1 MENGTGFLINFSA
14 VLIVA
19 LVLGLVT
26 ARLRLS
32 PIVGYLLGGII
43 LGPQTPGFI
52 ADPKMAQEFAEIGV
66 ILLMF
71 GVGLHFRPRDLWAVR
86 KIAIPGAIGQILVSI
101 ALAVL
106 IVLPFGLDPGQ
117 GLFIGIAISVAST
130 VVLVRMLTDT
140 GVLSTSQGHAAVGW
154 LLVEDLFT
162 ALVLVVLPTM
172 SGLLLGNSG
181 TAGGLAFS
189 LALSASKI
197 AALVAI
203 LFVLGKTVIPW
214 LLTQV
219 ARTKSRELFTLTVLA
234 LALAIATGSAVLF
247 GASMALGA
255 FLAGMVMGQTKVSHQ
270 LAADVLPMKDAF
282 AVLFFISVGMLFDPK
297 VILDEPFLLM
307 GLLGAILIAK
317 PLTALAIVLTLRYSI
332 RTALTVAVGLA
343 QIGEFSFILAE
354 EALGVGLLSA
364 EGQSL
369 LIACAMISI
378 TLNPLLF
385 RTITPIEKWL
395 RSSERAWRIAGRSEY
410 KGAEANLE
418 TRPKLAEI
426 AQRGEEKQ
434 LAVVVGFGPVGQTA
448 SRILSEFNVE
458 TVIIDLNIDVIRNLS
473 DSGRLA
479 IFGDASRHDILEAA
493 GIQHARYLLVTIP
506 DLLTRT
512 SVIIAAR
519 ELNPTLRVFVR
530 ARYIQER
537 AWLEEVGATDICTDE
552 AESARGLAML
562 LLREVG
568 ADEARIQKEVMI
580 IQENFK

>member
-1 MENGTGFLINFSA
+1 MHNGSVMLINLSA
-14 VLIVA
+14 VLIIA

-32 PIVGYLLGGII
+32 PIVGYLLAGII

-52 ADPKMAQEFAEIGV
+52 ADPRMAREFAEIGV

-71 GVGLHFRPRDLWAVR
+71 GVGLHFKAKDLWAVR
-86 KIAIPGAIGQILVSI
+86 KIALPGAVGQIAVSI

-130 VVLVRMLTDT
+130 VVLVRMLTDND
-140 GVLSTSQGHAAVGW
+140 VLSTSQGHAAVGW
-154 LLVEDLFT
+154 LLVEDIFT
-162 ALVLVVLPTM
+162 ALVLVVLPSI
-172 SGLLLGNSG
+172 SGLMLGQADS
-181 TAGGLAFS
+181 AGGLAES

-197 AALVAI
+197 AALTVI
-203 LFVLGKTVIPW
+203 LFVFGKTLIPW

-282 AVLFFISVGMLFDPK
+282 AVLFFVSVGMLFDPD
-297 VILDEPFLLM
+297 VILTEPYLLL
-307 GLLGAILIAK
+307 GLLTLVLVAK
-317 PLTALAIVLTLRYSI
+317 PVTALVIVLTMRYSI

-354 EALGVGLLSA
+354 EALGLGLLSA

-369 LIACAMISI
+369 LIACALFSI

-395 RSSERAWRIAGRSEY
+395 RSNERIWKIAGRSEY
-410 KGAEANLE
+410 KGAEMNIEAE
-418 TRPKLAEI
+418 SKLKEI
-426 AQRGEEKQ
+426 AKGKGPKQ
-434 LAVVVGFGPVGQTA
+434 LAVVVGYGPVGQTA
-448 SRILSEFNVE
+448 SRILREFDME
-458 TVIIDLNIDVIRNLS
+458 TVVVDLNIDVVRHLS
-473 DSGRLA
+473 DSGQLA
-479 IFGDASRHDILEAA
+479 IYGDASRHDILEAA
-493 GIQHARYLLVTIP
+493 GILNARYLLVTMP

-512 SVIIAAR
+512 GVIIAAR
-519 ELNPTLRVFVR
+519 ELNPELRVFVR

-552 AESARGLAML
+552 AESARGLARL

-568 ADEARIQKEVMI
+568 ANEARIEKEMLI

>member
-1 MENGTGFLINFSA
+1 
-14 VLIVA
+14 
-19 LVLGLVT
+19 
-26 ARLRLS
+26 
-32 PIVGYLLGGII
+32 
-43 LGPQTPGFI
+43 
-52 ADPKMAQEFAEIGV
+52 
-66 ILLMF
+66 
-71 GVGLHFRPRDLWAVR
+71 
-86 KIAIPGAIGQILVSI
+86 
-101 ALAVL
+101 
-106 IVLPFGLDPGQ
+106 
-117 GLFIGIAISVAST
+117 
-130 VVLVRMLTDT
+130 
-140 GVLSTSQGHAAVGW
+140 
-154 LLVEDLFT
+154 
-162 ALVLVVLPTM
+162 
-172 SGLLLGNSG
+172 
-181 TAGGLAFS
+181 
-189 LALSASKI
+189 
-197 AALVAI
+197 
-203 LFVLGKTVIPW
+203 
-214 LLTQV
+214 
-219 ARTKSRELFTLTVLA
+219 
-234 LALAIATGSAVLF
+234 
-247 GASMALGA
+247 
-255 FLAGMVMGQTKVSHQ
+255 MGQTKVSHQ

-282 AVLFFISVGMLFDPK
+282 AVLFFISVGMLFDPW
-297 VILDEPFLLM
+297 VILEEPYLLI

-354 EALGVGLLSA
+354 EALGLGLLSA

-395 RSSERAWRIAGRSEY
+395 RSSERAWRVAGRSEY
-410 KGAEANLE
+410 KGAEVNLE
-418 TRPKLAEI
+418 ARPKLAEI

-448 SRILSEFNVE
+448 SRILGEFNIE
-458 TVIIDLNIDVIRNLS
+458 TVIVDLNIDVIRNLS

-479 IFGDASRHDILEAA
+479 IFGDASRQDILEAA
-493 GIQHARYLLVTIP
+493 GIRLASYLLVTIP

-568 ADEARIQKEVMI
+568 ADEARIQKEMLI

>member
-1 MENGTGFLINFSA
+1 MLINLSA
-14 VLIVA
+14 VLIIA

-32 PIVGYLLGGII
+32 PIVGYLLAGII

-52 ADPKMAQEFAEIGV
+52 ADPRMAREFAEIGV

-71 GVGLHFRPRDLWAVR
+71 GVGLHFKAKDLWAVR
-86 KIAIPGAIGQILVSI
+86 KIALPGAVGQILVSI

-130 VVLVRMLTDT
+130 VVLVRMLTDND
-140 GVLSTSQGHAAVGW
+140 VLSTSQGHAAVGW
-154 LLVEDLFT
+154 LLVEDIFT
-162 ALVLVVLPTM
+162 ALVLVVLPSI
-172 SGLLLGNSG
+172 SGLMLGESG
-181 TAGGLAFS
+181 SAGGLAES

-197 AALVAI
+197 AALTVI
-203 LFVLGKTVIPW
+203 LFVFGKTLIPW

-282 AVLFFISVGMLFDPK
+282 AVLFFVSVGMLFDPG
-297 VILDEPFLLM
+297 VILAEPYLLL
-307 GLLGAILIAK
+307 GLLALVLVAK
-317 PLTALAIVLTLRYSI
+317 PVTALVIVLTLRYSI

-354 EALGVGLLSA
+354 EALGLGLLSA

-369 LIACAMISI
+369 LIACALFSI

-395 RSSERAWRIAGRSEY
+395 RSNERVWRIAGRSEY
-410 KGAEANLE
+410 KGAEMNVDVQ
-418 TRPKLAEI
+418 PKLRELAHGNG
-426 AQRGEEKQ
+426 QKR
-434 LAVVVGFGPVGQTA
+434 LAVVVGYGPVGQTA
-448 SRILSEFNVE
+448 SRILREFDME
-458 TVIIDLNIDVIRNLS
+458 TVVVDLNIDVVRHLS
-473 DSGRLA
+473 DSGQLA
-479 IFGDASRHDILEAA
+479 IYGDASRHDILEAA
-493 GIQHARYLLVTIP
+493 GILNARYLLVTMP

-512 SVIIAAR
+512 GVIIAAR
-519 ELNPTLRVFVR
+519 ELNHELRVFVR

-552 AESARGLAML
+552 SESARGLARL

-568 ADEARIQKEVMI
+568 ANEARIEKEMLI

>member
-1 MENGTGFLINFSA
+1 MLINLSA
-14 VLIVA
+14 VLAVA
-19 LVLGLVT
+19 LLMGLVT

-32 PIVGYLLGGII
+32 PIIGYLLAGIV

-52 ADPKMAQEFAEIGV
+52 ADPRMAQEFAEIGV

-71 GVGLHFRPRDLWAVR
+71 GVGLHFKAKDLWAVR
-86 KIAIPGAIGQILVSI
+86 RIAIPGAVGQIAVSV
-101 ALAVL
+101 ALAVV
-106 IVLPFGLDPGQ
+106 IVSQFGLGPGQ

-130 VVLVRMLTDT
+130 VVLVRMLTDNDA
-140 GVLSTSQGHAAVGW
+140 LATSQGHAAVGW
-154 LLVEDLFT
+154 LLVEDIFT
-162 ALVLVVLPTM
+162 ALVLVVLP
-172 SGLLLGNSG
+172 SIGGLLLGDSG
-181 TAGGLAFS
+181 AAGGLAEN
-189 LALSASKI
+189 LALSATKI
-197 AALVAI
+197 AALAFI
-203 LFVLGKTVIPW
+203 LFMLGKTVIPW

-282 AVLFFISVGMLFDPK
+282 AVLFFVSVGMLFDPW
-297 VILDEPFLLM
+297 VVLEEPYLLL
-307 GLLGAILIAK
+307 GLLGLVLVAK
-317 PLTALAIVLTLRYSI
+317 PLTALVIVLTMRYSV

-354 EALGVGLLSA
+354 EALGLGLLSP

-369 LIACAMISI
+369 LIACAIISI

-385 RTITPIEKWL
+385 RTITPIERRL
-395 RSSERAWRIAGRSEY
+395 RSSERLWRIAGRAEH
-410 KGAEANLE
+410 KGAEMNLE
-418 TRPKLAEI
+418 AGPRVAEAAGGGKKEI
-426 AQRGEEKQ
+426 
-434 LAVVVGFGPVGQTA
+434 AVVVGYGPVGQTA
-448 SRILSEFNVE
+448 SRILREFGVE
-458 TVIIDLNIDVIRNLS
+458 TVVVDLNIDVVRGLS
-473 DSGRLA
+473 DSGQLA
-479 IFGDASRHDILEAA
+479 IYGDAGRGDILEAA
-493 GIQHARYLLVTIP
+493 GIMNARYLLVTMP

-512 SVIIAAR
+512 GVIIAAR
-519 ELNPTLRVFVR
+519 ELNPEIRVFVR

-552 AESARGLAML
+552 AESARGLATL

-568 ADEARIQKEVMI
+568 ADEARIQKEMMI
-580 IQENFK
+580 IEENFK

>member
-1 MENGTGFLINFSA
+1 MENETSFLINLSA

-52 ADPKMAQEFAEIGV
+52 ADPKMAREFAEIGV

-86 KIAIPGAIGQILVSI
+86 KIAIPGAVGQIIVSI

-162 ALVLVVLPTM
+162 ALVLVVLPSM

-181 TAGGLAFS
+181 NASGLAVS

-214 LLTQV
+214 LMTQV

-282 AVLFFISVGMLFDPK
+282 AVLFFISVGMLFDPW
-297 VILDEPFLLM
+297 VILEEPYLLI

-354 EALGVGLLSA
+354 EALGLGLLSA

-395 RSSERAWRIAGRSEY
+395 RSSERAWRVAGRSEY
-410 KGAEANLE
+410 KGAEVNLE
-418 TRPKLAEI
+418 ARPKLAEI

-448 SRILSEFNVE
+448 SRILGEFNIE
-458 TVIIDLNIDVIRNLS
+458 TVIVDLNIDVIRNLS

-479 IFGDASRHDILEAA
+479 IFGDASRQDILEAA
-493 GIQHARYLLVTIP
+493 GIRLASYLLVTIP

-568 ADEARIQKEVMI
+568 ADEARIQKEMLI

>member
-1 MENGTGFLINFSA
+1 MENEAEFLINLSA

-52 ADPKMAQEFAEIGV
+52 ADPKMAREFAEIGV

-86 KIAIPGAIGQILVSI
+86 KIAIPGAVGQIIVSI

-140 GVLSTSQGHAAVGW
+140 GVLSTSQGHVAVGW

-162 ALVLVVLPTM
+162 ALVLVVLPSV

-181 TAGGLAFS
+181 NASGLAVS

-214 LLTQV
+214 LMTQV

-282 AVLFFISVGMLFDPK
+282 AVLFFISVGMLFDPR
-297 VILDEPFLLM
+297 VILDEPFLLI

-354 EALGVGLLSA
+354 EALGLGLLSS

-395 RSSERAWRIAGRSEY
+395 RSSERAWRVAGRSEY
-410 KGAEANLE
+410 KGAEVNLE
-418 TRPKLAEI
+418 ARPKLAEI
-426 AQRGEEKQ
+426 ARRGEEKQ

-448 SRILSEFNVE
+448 SRILSEFDVE
-458 TVIIDLNIDVIRNLS
+458 TVIVDLNIDVVRNLS

-479 IFGDASRHDILEAA
+479 IFGDASRQDILEAA

-519 ELNPTLRVFVR
+519 ELNPELRVFVR

-562 LLREVG
+562 LLLEVG
-568 ADEARIQKEVMI
+568 ADEARIQKEMLI

>member
-1 MENGTGFLINFSA
+1 MHNGSVMLINLSA
-14 VLIVA
+14 VLIIA

-32 PIVGYLLGGII
+32 PIVGYLLAGII

-52 ADPKMAQEFAEIGV
+52 ADPRMAREFAEIGV

-71 GVGLHFRPRDLWAVR
+71 GVGLHFKAKDLWAVR
-86 KIAIPGAIGQILVSI
+86 KIALPGAVGQIIVSI
-101 ALAVL
+101 ALSVL

-130 VVLVRMLTDT
+130 VVLVRMLTDND
-140 GVLSTSQGHAAVGW
+140 VLSTSQGHAAVGW
-154 LLVEDLFT
+154 LLVEDIFT
-162 ALVLVVLPTM
+162 ALVLVVLPSI
-172 SGLLLGNSG
+172 SGLMLGQSG
-181 TAGGLAFS
+181 SAGSLAES

-197 AALVAI
+197 AALTVI
-203 LFVLGKTVIPW
+203 LFVFGKTLIPW

-282 AVLFFISVGMLFDPK
+282 AVLFFVSVGMLFDPG
-297 VILDEPFLLM
+297 VILAEPYLLL
-307 GLLGAILIAK
+307 GLLTLVLVAK
-317 PLTALAIVLTLRYSI
+317 PLTALVIVLALRYSI

-354 EALGVGLLSA
+354 EALGLGLLSA

-369 LIACAMISI
+369 LIACAIFSI

-385 RTITPIEKWL
+385 RTITPIERWL
-395 RSSERAWRIAGRSEY
+395 RSNERMWKIAGRSEY
-410 KGAEANLE
+410 KGAEMNIEADS
-418 TRPKLAEI
+418 KLKEI
-426 AQRGEEKQ
+426 AEGSGQKQ
-434 LAVVVGFGPVGQTA
+434 LAVVVGYGPVGQTA
-448 SRILSEFNVE
+448 SRILREFGME
-458 TVIIDLNIDVIRNLS
+458 TVVVDLNIDVVRHLS
-473 DSGRLA
+473 DSGQLA
-479 IFGDASRHDILEAA
+479 IYGDASRHDILEAA
-493 GIQHARYLLVTIP
+493 GILNARYLLVTMP

-512 SVIIAAR
+512 GVIIAAR
-519 ELNPTLRVFVR
+519 ELNPELRVFVR

-552 AESARGLAML
+552 AESARGLARL

-568 ADEARIQKEVMI
+568 ADEARIEKEMLI
-580 IQENFK
+580 IQANFK

>member
-1 MENGTGFLINFSA
+1 MLINLSA
-14 VLIVA
+14 VLIIA

-32 PIVGYLLGGII
+32 PIVGYLLAGII

-52 ADPKMAQEFAEIGV
+52 ADPRMAREFAEIGV

-71 GVGLHFRPRDLWAVR
+71 GVGLHFKAKDLWAVR
-86 KIAIPGAIGQILVSI
+86 KIALPGAVGQILVSI

-130 VVLVRMLTDT
+130 VVLVRMLTDND
-140 GVLSTSQGHAAVGW
+140 VLSTSQGHAAVGW
-154 LLVEDLFT
+154 LLVEDIFT
-162 ALVLVVLPTM
+162 ALVLVVLPSI
-172 SGLLLGNSG
+172 SGLMLGESG
-181 TAGGLAFS
+181 SAGGLAES

-197 AALVAI
+197 AALTVI
-203 LFVLGKTVIPW
+203 LFVFGKTLIPW

-282 AVLFFISVGMLFDPK
+282 AVLFFVSVGMLFDPG
-297 VILDEPFLLM
+297 VILAEPYLLL
-307 GLLGAILIAK
+307 GLLGLVLVAK
-317 PLTALAIVLTLRYSI
+317 PLTALVIVLALRYSI

-354 EALGVGLLSA
+354 EALGLGLLSA

-369 LIACAMISI
+369 LIACALFSI

-395 RSSERAWRIAGRSEY
+395 RSNERVWRIAGRSEY
-410 KGAEANLE
+410 KGAEMNVDVQ
-418 TRPKLAEI
+418 PKLRELAHGNG
-426 AQRGEEKQ
+426 QKR
-434 LAVVVGFGPVGQTA
+434 LAVVVGYGPVGQTA
-448 SRILSEFNVE
+448 SRILREFDME
-458 TVIIDLNIDVIRNLS
+458 TVVVDLNIDVVRHLS
-473 DSGRLA
+473 DSGQLA
-479 IFGDASRHDILEAA
+479 IYGDASRHDILEAA
-493 GIQHARYLLVTIP
+493 GILNARYLLVTMP

-512 SVIIAAR
+512 GVIIAAR
-519 ELNPTLRVFVR
+519 ELNHELRVFVR

-552 AESARGLAML
+552 AESARGLARL

-568 ADEARIQKEVMI
+568 ADEARIEKEMLI

>member
-1 MENGTGFLINFSA
+1 MENGTSFLINLSA
-14 VLIVA
+14 VLIIA
-19 LVLGLVT
+19 LVLGLAT

-52 ADPKMAQEFAEIGV
+52 ADPKMAREFAEIGV

-86 KIAIPGAIGQILVSI
+86 KIAIPGAVGQIIVSI

-106 IVLPFGLDPGQ
+106 IVLPFGLDPSQ
-117 GLFIGIAISVAST
+117 GLFMGIAISVAST

-140 GVLSTSQGHAAVGW
+140 DVLSTSQGHVAVGW

-162 ALVLVVLPTM
+162 ALVLVVLPSI
-172 SGLLLGNSG
+172 SGLLLGHSG
-181 TAGGLAFS
+181 SAGGLAVS

-197 AALVAI
+197 AALVII

-214 LLTQV
+214 LMTQV

-282 AVLFFISVGMLFDPK
+282 AVLFFISVGMLFDPH

-354 EALGVGLLSA
+354 EALGLGLLSA

-385 RTITPIEKWL
+385 RTITPVEKWL
-395 RSSERAWRIAGRSEY
+395 RSHERVWRVAGRSEY
-410 KGAEANLE
+410 KGAEVNLE
-418 TRPKLAEI
+418 ARPKLAEF

-448 SRILSEFNVE
+448 SRIMSEFNVE
-458 TVIIDLNIDVIRNLS
+458 TVIVDLNIDVVRNLS
-473 DSGRLA
+473 DSGRFA

-493 GIQHARYLLVTIP
+493 GIRRARYLLVTIP

-519 ELNPTLRVFVR
+519 ELNPELRVFVR

-537 AWLEEVGATDICTDE
+537 AWLEEVG
-552 AESARGLAML
+552 
-562 LLREVG
+562 
-568 ADEARIQKEVMI
+568 
-580 IQENFK
+580 

>member
-1 MENGTGFLINFSA
+1 MHNGSA
-14 VLIVA
+14 MLLNLSAALVVA
-19 LVLGLVT
+19 LVMGLVT

-32 PIVGYLLGGII
+32 PIIGYLLAGII

-71 GVGLHFRPRDLWAVR
+71 GVGLHFKAKDLWAVR
-86 KIAIPGAIGQILVSI
+86 RIALPGAVAQITVSV
-101 ALAVL
+101 ALAIL
-106 IVLPFGLDPGQ
+106 IVLPLGLDPGQ
-117 GLFIGIAISVAST
+117 GLIIGIAISVAST
-130 VVLVRMLTDT
+130 VVLVRMLTDND
-140 GVLSTSQGHAAVGW
+140 VLATSQGHAAVGW
-154 LLVEDLFT
+154 LLVEDVFT
-162 ALVLVVLPTM
+162 ALVLVVLPSV
-172 SGLLLGNSG
+172 SGLFLGQG
-181 TAGGLAFS
+181 GAAGDVAES

-197 AALVAI
+197 AALTVI
-203 LFVLGKTVIPW
+203 LFVLGKTAIPW

-282 AVLFFISVGMLFDPK
+282 AVLFFVSVGMLFDPW
-297 VILDEPFLLM
+297 VVLEEPYLLL
-307 GLLGAILIAK
+307 GLLSLVLAAK
-317 PLTALAIVLTLRYSI
+317 PLTALVIVLVLRYSV

-354 EALGVGLLSA
+354 EALGLGLLSA
-364 EGQSL
+364 KGQSL
-369 LIACAMISI
+369 LIACAIISI

-385 RTITPIEKWL
+385 RTLAPIERRL
-395 RSSERAWRIAGRSEY
+395 RSSERLWRIAGRSEN
-410 KGAEANLE
+410 KGAELNLGAQP
-418 TRPKLAEI
+418 RLAE
-426 AQRGEEKQ
+426 AAGAGKA
-434 LAVVVGFGPVGQTA
+434 LAVVVGYGPVGQTA
-448 SRILSEFNVE
+448 SRILKEFGVE
-458 TVIIDLNIDVIRNLS
+458 TVVVDLNIDAVRVLS
-473 DSGRLA
+473 DAGQLA
-479 IFGDASRHDILEAA
+479 IYGDAGRGDILEAA
-493 GIQHARYLLVTIP
+493 GIVNARYLLVTMP

-512 SVIIAAR
+512 GVIIAAR
-519 ELNPTLRVFVR
+519 ELNPEIRVFVR

-552 AESARGLAML
+552 AESARGLATL

-568 ADEARIQKEVMI
+568 ADEARIQKEMMI
-580 IQENFK
+580 IQENFR